1 MNAPRGSNCVQINA
15 DVLHKFGIT
24 DRQEAEAVETCIR
37 NAHAYGNSALSNGL
51 ANMFEGMA
59 HAVRIYTDMK
69 MEIHNL
75 HEGILTLRNDASEA
89 KDRIISEESTRLRKM
104 EVTNLIYSNMWTAK
118 MEITDDTPT
127 GRIP

>member
-1 MNAPRGSNCVQINA
+1 MNAPRGSNCIQINA
-15 DVLHKFGIT
+15 DILIILHKFGVT
-24 DRQEAEAVETCIR
+24 DHQEVEAVETCIR

-75 HEGILTLRNDASEA
+75 HEGILALRNEASEA
-89 KDRIISEESTRLRKM
+89 KDRILSEESTRLRAM
-104 EVTNLIYSNMWTAK
+104 EVTCTIYPNTWTAM
-118 MEITDDTPT
+118 MEMN
-127 GRIP
+127 